1 VRTLDAA
8 LPVWLLDVD
17 GVLNASRPG
26 WGGPPRTRNAVSN
39 GVGYRIRWSP
49 ALLDRV
55 RALHLSGRVEI
66 HWCTTWCPD
75 ADQLEALFGLPSLPR
90 AWSTPLFDQEAATAK
105 LAAAREVLASGRA
118 LVWTDDTE
126 VPLDGP
132 VREELLSAGP
142 ALLLRPTPTRGLQ
155 PGDLDAI
162 DVFLDSVAAAA
173 AAHRDHAPENRR

>member
-1 VRTLDAA
+1 MEGTG
-8 LPVWLLDVD
+8 PVWLLDVD

-26 WGGPPRTRNAVSN
+26 WGGPPRTRNATSN

-66 HWCTTWCPD
+66 RWCTTWCPD
-75 ADQLEALFGLPSLPR
+75 ADQLEALFGLPVLPR
-90 AWSTPLFDQEAATAK
+90 VWSTPLFGEKAATAK
-105 LAAAREVLASGRA
+105 LAAAREVLSSGRA
-118 LVWTDDTE
+118 LVWADDTE

-142 ALLLRPTPTRGLQ
+142 ALLLRPTPARGLQ
-155 PGDLDAI
+155 PADVDAI
-162 DVFLDSVAAAA
+162 DTFLDSLAVT
-173 AAHRDHAPENRR
+173 HRDDAPNGCR

>member
-1 VRTLDAA
+1 MNGTG
-8 LPVWLLDVD
+8 PVWLLDVD

-26 WGGPPRTRNAVSN
+26 WGGPPRTRNATSH

-66 HWCTTWCPD
+66 RWCTTWCPD
-75 ADQLEALFGLPSLPR
+75 ADQLEALFGLPALR
-90 AWSTPLFDQEAATAK
+90 RVWSMPLFDQEAATAK
-105 LAAAREVLASGRA
+105 LAAARQVLACGRA
-118 LVWTDDTE
+118 LVWADDTE

-142 ALLLRPTPTRGLQ
+142 ALLLRPAPTRGLQ
-155 PGDLDAI
+155 PNDLDATEA
-162 DVFLDSVAAAA
+162 FLDSPAVSHHDHGPES
-173 AAHRDHAPENRR
+173 HR